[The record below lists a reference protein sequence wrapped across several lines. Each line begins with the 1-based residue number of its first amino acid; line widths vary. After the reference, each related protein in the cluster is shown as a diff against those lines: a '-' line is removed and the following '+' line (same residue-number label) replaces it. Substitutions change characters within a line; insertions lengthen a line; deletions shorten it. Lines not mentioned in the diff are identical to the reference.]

1 MKAYCQVM
9 SQTLENAICKGF
21 CLFCSLLFF
30 LFLLALFVVLGN
42 ISLCLSSLLEPL
54 YCYRGVRLD
63 FIFCV
68 FTSFLFLEERLWWLC
83 LMLAV
88 WEISMY
94 IQWIGLKW
102 AFKATRDSPIL
113 CQYHTRNWIKQMVT
127 GQMDYFSSLWPDF
140 SMCFVRSAMCHSS
153 LK

>member
-42 ISLCLSSLLEPL
+42 TSLCLSSLLEPL

-68 FTSFLFLEERLWWLC
+68 FTSFIFFRREA
-83 LMLAV
+83 LMAV
-88 WEISMY
+88 FDAC
-94 IQWIGLKW
+94 GLGNKHVYPMNRPEVS
-102 AFKATRDSPIL
+102 F
-113 CQYHTRNWIKQMVT
+113 
-127 GQMDYFSSLWPDF
+127 
-140 SMCFVRSAMCHSS
+140 
-153 LK
+153 